1 MPAVLLQ
8 AGAMQRQDFMPT
20 TPLMH
25 RVMPNANN
33 FGANMEHNNKNYT
46 RGTLR
51 KKEEPQESHW
61 LWEAVGAML
70 ALAALS
76 TLGAWISERLTS

>member
-1 MPAVLLQ
+1 M
-8 AGAMQRQDFMPT
+8 
-20 TPLMH
+20 
-25 RVMPNANN
+25 NNN
-33 FGANMEHNNKNYT
+33 FGQ

-76 TLGAWISERLTS
+76 TLGAWIAEKLA